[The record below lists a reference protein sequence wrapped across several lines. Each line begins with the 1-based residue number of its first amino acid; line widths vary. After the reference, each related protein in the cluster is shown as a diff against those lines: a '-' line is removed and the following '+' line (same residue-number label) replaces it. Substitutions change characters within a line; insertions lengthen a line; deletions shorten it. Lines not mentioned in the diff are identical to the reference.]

1 LCIIDEQLNRYS
13 MKLNL
18 SAKLFLSIIGA
29 VILINLVTIWII
41 SLQTSG
47 FSKEKAKQVAVLS
60 SREVALNVENYIKK
74 SVETNRSIAA
84 AMLALTGKKDIDRQ
98 HLKQI
103 LLKVLNDN
111 PEYIAA
117 WTMWE
122 ADAFD
127 GNDAFYT
134 NDPQYK
140 LVDGRVNYAFYKSG
154 NSIMSEPGSM
164 DQYEELYYQ
173 QPKNNKS
180 ISVLEPYNYSY
191 TGNEADKVFET
202 TVAMP
207 IMDNGVVLGVVG
219 IDILLSQL
227 KNMITNRS
235 NNQSVQS
242 AIISNDMMIAAHT
255 DMELHQKN
263 IAEILG
269 DTSQTI
275 IRAMENGTEYVY
287 ETESLQSG
295 NKVLRVF
302 CPVRFAGEV
311 KPWSVMVEIPLSEVY
326 AQTRSIVWLNVSIG
340 LAGIIL
346 LGIMLYFIAGYITR
360 PVLQSASLAK
370 EIADGNLNV
379 HVSADFRNDEI
390 GDLSQSLALMTGKL
404 QLIVGNITDGANA
417 ITSASAQMS
426 SASQQLSQGA
436 IEQAASVEEMS
447 SSIEEM
453 TSNILQNTSHALQTE
468 TLSRNAL
475 AGIQRTAE
483 KAGKAGT
490 VNKAVAEKIQIIND
504 IAFQTNLLAL
514 NAAVEAARAGEH
526 GRGFAVVASEVR
538 KLAERSKVAADE
550 IVKLTAESYA
560 LSEEAGREMNTMLP
574 MVEKTTLLIK
584 EITAASQEQ
593 NSGAEQIN
601 HSVQQLNTV
610 TQQNATASEQL
621 SSSALQL
628 AQQAEQ
634 LKELISYFRNS
645 DNKSL
650 NNAEESATKNLAF
663 GMNQTGKSRRM
674 PFNAAII

>member
-1 LCIIDEQLNRYS
+1 MNL
-13 MKLNL
+13 KL

-29 VILINLVTIWII
+29 IILINLFTIWII
-41 SLQTSG
+41 SLQTSD
-47 FSKEKAKQVAVLS
+47 FSKEKAKQLAVLS

-74 SVETNRSIAA
+74 SVETNRSLAA
-84 AMLALTGKKDIDRQ
+84 AMLALSGRKGVDRQ
-98 HLKQI
+98 HLKQM
-103 LLKVLNDN
+103 LLNVLNDN
-111 PEYIAA
+111 PEYIAV

-127 GNDAFYT
+127 GNDAFYK
-134 NDPQYK
+134 NDPQFR
-140 LVDGRVNYAFYKSG
+140 LVNGKVNYAFYKSG

-164 DQYEELYYQ
+164 DQYNELYYQ
-173 QPKNNKS
+173 RPRNSKS
-180 ISVLEPYNYSY
+180 LSVLEPYDYSY
-191 TGNEADKVFET
+191 TGNDADKVFET

-207 IMDNGVVLGVVG
+207 IIENGVVLGVVG

-227 KNMITNRS
+227 KNMINL
-235 NNQSVQS
+235 NQSGHS
-242 AIISNDMMIAAHT
+242 AIISNDMKIAAHT

-263 IAEILG
+263 IAEVAG
-269 DTSQTI
+269 DTSLTM
-275 IRAMENGTEYVY
+275 IRALENGNEYVY
-287 ETESLQSG
+287 ETKSMQSG

-302 CPVRFAGEV
+302 CPIRFADEV

-346 LGIMLYFIAGYITR
+346 LGIMLYFISGYITR
-360 PVLQSASLAK
+360 PVLQSASLAR

-379 HVSADFRNDEI
+379 NLSSDFRNDEI
-390 GDLSQSLALMTGKL
+390 GDLSQSLAFMTGKL

-417 ITSASAQMS
+417 ITSASSQMS

-453 TSNILQNTSHALQTE
+453 TSNILQNTSHALETE
-468 TLSRNAL
+468 ALSRNAL
-475 AGIQRTAE
+475 AGIQRVAE
-483 KAGKAGT
+483 KAVKAGV
-490 VNKAVAEKIQIIND
+490 VNKTVAEKIQIIND

-538 KLAERSKVAADE
+538 KLAERSKLAADE
-550 IVKLTAESYA
+550 IVKLAAESYA
-560 LSEEAGREMNTMLP
+560 LSEEAGQEMNIMLP
-574 MVEKTTLLIK
+574 MVEKTTSLVK
-584 EITAASQEQ
+584 EIAAASQEQ

-621 SSSALQL
+621 SSSAYQL

-645 DNKSL
+645 DTKFLHNGK
-650 NNAEESATKNLAF
+650 ESAIKNTALKIH
-663 GMNQTGKSRRM
+663 QTGKSKTM
-674 PFNAAII
+674 PFNAAIL